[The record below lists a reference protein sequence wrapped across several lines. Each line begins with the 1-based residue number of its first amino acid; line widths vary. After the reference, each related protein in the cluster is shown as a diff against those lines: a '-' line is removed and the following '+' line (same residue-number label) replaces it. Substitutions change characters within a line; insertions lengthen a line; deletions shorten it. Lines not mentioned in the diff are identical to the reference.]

1 MKLEGLLR
9 AASAFI
15 GLGLQQQLIVI
26 KSDAHVLN
34 AILVR
39 FIL

>member
-26 KSDAHVLN
+26 KSDAHM
-34 AILVR
+34 
-39 FIL
+39 F